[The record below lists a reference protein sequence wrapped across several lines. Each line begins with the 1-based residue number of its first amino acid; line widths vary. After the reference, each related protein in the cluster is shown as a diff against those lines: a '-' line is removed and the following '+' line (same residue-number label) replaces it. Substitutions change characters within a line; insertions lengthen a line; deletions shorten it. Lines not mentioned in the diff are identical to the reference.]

1 MTRRPSRVFLSKISD
16 TAHSFVR
23 VQPIRYNVPSAT
35 DSGTAAIRKMDKFV
49 TRQRPPKQP
58 QSDPSKVINTSKG
71 KGKGK
76 ESETVL
82 REPPKKRVKREI
94 ADSDA
99 DSDASLSDE
108 GKLPRIGRQTG
119 RVKREDTADSE
130 APINDGQSEPET
142 HSGRPTAIESSLPE
156 IETDKDAIQ
165 EYETF
170 RASQGEN
177 SETVASRFVKRE
189 WVKGKS
195 SLYVDAFNL
204 ALGTVLEDESH
215 LFDDKE
221 RFLFDSWDNLS
232 YEAQYL

>member
-1 MTRRPSRVFLSKISD
+1 
-16 TAHSFVR
+16 
-23 VQPIRYNVPSAT
+23 
-35 DSGTAAIRKMDKFV
+35 MDKFV
-49 TRQRPPKQP
+49 TRQRPSKQP
-58 QSDPSKVINTSKG
+58 HSEPSKVINAT

-82 REPPKKRVKREI
+82 REPPNKRVKREI

-99 DSDASLSDE
+99 DSDASFSDE
-108 GKLPRIGRQTG
+108 GKPRRIGRQTG

-130 APINDGQSEPET
+130 ALINDDAQLQQSEPET